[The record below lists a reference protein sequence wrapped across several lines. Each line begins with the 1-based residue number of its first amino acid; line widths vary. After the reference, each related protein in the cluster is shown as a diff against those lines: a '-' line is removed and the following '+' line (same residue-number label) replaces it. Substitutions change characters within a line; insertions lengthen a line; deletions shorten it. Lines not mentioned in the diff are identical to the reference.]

1 MGLLRSRWEH
11 PDIPARENRPGRRLY
26 ELTALGEANRRTSAF
41 TASFT
46 LHVFAIVTISWFAAR
61 AVVSFPAR
69 KPASPLTIVV
79 LQAQTLSPDPT
90 PEDLGIRV
98 DPSAATLSLP
108 GFSFDFRKVIARAG
122 ALFPFL
128 TGSVSLERLASVAS
142 REPATGIGN
151 PLVRAGP
158 SDVAKPPLVMTDA
171 AVQSLLDASW
181 SRRDRWQVFQPIIAL
196 AERYSAR
203 VGRLS
208 DLLAGYVAQNGLQP
222 YADPKI
228 RDPRLWTELGLASDH
243 ADFIDFI
250 ARYAAQ
256 QPSTKATTELLFL
269 LDKIAQASFDALIT
283 LLDVVPEEDLQWTR
297 GANEHAYK
305 AIAAIQQYYRVLLDR
320 RNLTSRAALKQ
331 YYDEARLSI
340 LSTIVATTPD
350 GYRVSDARFLIGSIY
365 WNRGR
370 PDDAAGVWRDITVS
384 RDDAYAFA
392 YEQILALPADTP
404 LDARR
409 VSEILSRVHGTWL
422 SFSATRLRQFGYHFD
437 TY

>member
-1 MGLLRSRWEH
+1 MLDE
-11 PDIPARENRPGRRLY
+11 PENRRL
-26 ELTALGEANRRTSAF
+26 SAF
-41 TASFT
+41 AASFA
-46 LHVFAIVTISWFAAR
+46 LHLFAIVASISFAAR
-61 AVVSFPAR
+61 AVVSFPPR
-69 KPASPLTIVV
+69 KAASPLTIVV

-90 PEDLGIRV
+90 PDDLGIHV

-108 GFSFDFRKVIARAG
+108 GFSFDFGKVITRAG
-122 ALFPFL
+122 GLFPFL
-128 TGSVSLERLASVAS
+128 TGSVSLERLASIAS
-142 REPATGIGN
+142 RERNPVVSN
-151 PLVRAGP
+151 PLTRRAP
-158 SDVAKPPLVMTDA
+158 NDAAKPPLVLTDA
-171 AVQSLLDASW
+171 AMQSLLDASW
-181 SRRDRWQVFQPIIAL
+181 SRRDRWRAFQPIIAI

-203 VGRLS
+203 EGRLS

-228 RDPRLWTELGLASDH
+228 RDPRLWTELTLTSDH

-256 QPSTKATTELLFL
+256 HPSTKATTELLFL

-297 GANEHAYK
+297 GANEHAFK

-320 RNLTSRAALKQ
+320 RNLASRAALKQ

-340 LSTIVATTPD
+340 LSTIVATAPD
-350 GYRVSDARFLIGSIY
+350 GYRGSDARFLIGSIL
-365 WNRGR
+365 WNQGR
-370 PDDAAGVWRDITVS
+370 PDDAARVWREMTVS
-384 RDDAYAFA
+384 PGDAYALA
-392 YEQILALPADTP
+392 YEQILALPAGAP

-409 VSEILSRVHGTWL
+409 ISEILRRVQGTWL

>member
-1 MGLLRSRWEH
+1 M
-11 PDIPARENRPGRRLY
+11 
-26 ELTALGEANRRTSAF
+26 
-41 TASFT
+41 
-46 LHVFAIVTISWFAAR
+46 
-61 AVVSFPAR
+61 
-69 KPASPLTIVV
+69 
-79 LQAQTLSPDPT
+79 
-90 PEDLGIRV
+90 
-98 DPSAATLSLP
+98 
-108 GFSFDFRKVIARAG
+108 
-122 ALFPFL
+122 
-128 TGSVSLERLASVAS
+128 
-142 REPATGIGN
+142 
-151 PLVRAGP
+151 
-158 SDVAKPPLVMTDA
+158 
-171 AVQSLLDASW
+171 
-181 SRRDRWQVFQPIIAL
+181 
-196 AERYSAR
+196 
-203 VGRLS
+203 
-208 DLLAGYVAQNGLQP
+208 
-222 YADPKI
+222 
-228 RDPRLWTELGLASDH
+228 
-243 ADFIDFI
+243 
-250 ARYAAQ
+250 
-256 QPSTKATTELLFL
+256 
-269 LDKIAQASFDALIT
+269 IT